1 MRAQN
6 RHTKNRGE
14 MYRYSRWGWQLKR
27 RDPGRKLLLGFPFPY
42 STSTPPENEEPASPG
57 PPPIRVSITESAGRG
72 VFATRRIGSGDLI
85 HTAKPV
91 VSYPSLSCIHSVCY
105 FCLRKLKPVTASEG
119 CDVQFCSQEC
129 EEQSKVNKVHA
140 TCLKFGSSDS
150 EV

>member
-91 VSYPSLSCIHSVCY
+91 VSYPSLSSIHSVCY

-119 CDVQFCSQEC
+119 CDVRFCSQEC